1 MKLIDTYTKLKK
13 LNLPV
18 IQTNDAAAYLD
29 INVNHASKLLSRI
42 SKTNQII
49 HIKNGVW
56 VFPDTDALILPSL
69 LTSPFPAY
77 VSLQTA
83 LYFHNMISQIPNIIY
98 AVSVGRTKIYKTPI
112 ATVSIHHIQP
122 SFYFGHEEK
131 GVDGLLRMAS
141 PEKALLDIFYL
152 SQTKTRL
159 FKTLPEVELPK
170 NFKIAFANRMIENI
184 TSIRKRTIVQ
194 RHFSEFINRINVNR
208 KYENKSL
215 KRAD

>member
-1 MKLIDTYTKLKK
+1 MQLIDVYKKLKQ
-13 LNLPV
+13 LNLPI

-29 INVNHASKLLSRI
+29 INVNHANKLLSRI

-49 HIKNGVW
+49 HIKHGSW
-56 VFPDTDALILPSL
+56 AFPETDPLILPGF
-69 LTSPFPAY
+69 LTSPFPSY

-98 AVSVGRTKIYKTPI
+98 AVSVGRTKVYKNPI
-112 ATVSIHHIQP
+112 ATVSIHHIHP
-122 SFYFGHEEK
+122 SFYFGYVEK
-131 GVDGLLRMAS
+131 DVNGFLKIAS

-170 NFKIAFANRMIENI
+170 DFKISVANKMIEKI
-184 TSIRKRTIVQ
+184 TSSRKRTLVKRI
-194 RHFSEFINRINVNR
+194 FSEFIDGIKV
-208 KYENKSL
+208 K
-215 KRAD
+215 

>member
-1 MKLIDTYTKLKK
+1 MKLIDAYTKLKQ

-29 INVNHASKLLSRI
+29 ISVNHANKLLSRI
-42 SKTNQII
+42 SKTNQLT
-49 HIKNGVW
+49 HIKHGVW
-56 VFPDTDALILPSL
+56 AFPDTDALVLPGF
-69 LTSPFPAY
+69 LTSPFPSY
-77 VSLQTA
+77 ISLQTA

-112 ATVSIHHIQP
+112 ATISIHHISP
-122 SFYFGHEEK
+122 SFYFGYEDK
-131 GVDGLLRMAS
+131 GVNGLLKIAS

-170 NFKIAFANRMIENI
+170 SFKIAVANKMIAKI
-184 TSIRKRTIVQ
+184 TSIRKRTLVQ
-194 RHFSEFINRINVNR
+194 RSFLEFINNINVNR
-208 KYENKSL
+208 EDETDY
-215 KRAD
+215 